1 MTRAASSPR
10 SPQPRAEPG
19 PLPPWL
25 WLWAASLVA
34 LAPRLLGDAWGT
46 AAAFR
51 TWVVPPL
58 GLEAWLA
65 PILLFLLLLQNLP
78 ALVFLLGIASALVP
92 RWRAP
97 RLERRFALAPITGRG
112 GALAEIEAFV
122 REHAPRLELR
132 ANLRRMAPIAFVY
145 PTGLRTA
152 RLAVMGGL
160 VKLWRSDPAG
170 ARAVLLHEIA
180 HQRQGDPAIIGIG
193 SLLAPVLR
201 LWPLAI
207 LAFAALI
214 LALDRLLRR
223 EIEAFRLAYAVLE
236 ETTVA
241 AAPASVWPILF
252 DYLAD
257 YVWILQPSPLGT
269 VAGFA
274 LWSLGVVLLPTIAV
288 WCAELAADRLTAAN
302 AEGRDALLR
311 ALDARG
317 AETRRRRWTP
327 SALGRGLI
335 EAISHPPRWLR
346 RLLVGR
352 ADAGIAALVI
362 AVLFPLGF
370 VLSALP
376 ILVASW
382 MSASARGVTSLA
394 AGPFVLGNL
403 PFVLAG
409 IRWQLA
415 TAAGL
420 MLAWPLLAP
429 WWARLVFGPP
439 GVLPIRSMA
448 AVALPGAA
456 MLLGVL
462 LLDPAAPPVLGERP
476 PVVQPERGPGPGLRV
491 LSKVLAH
498 DEPVRIEIWG
508 LDPTKQNWVAVA
520 AHDWEPERYVDDPAY
535 WTFTTGLAE
544 GVIELDPRE
553 PGVWEARLYL
563 DWPAGGTEIHGR
575 ALFIRDKPRP

>member
-1 MTRAASSPR
+1 MPAASSPR
-10 SPQPRAEPG
+10 SPPPRADPG

-34 LAPRLLGDAWGT
+34 LVPRLVGDAWST
-46 AAAFR
+46 VATFR
-51 TWVVPPL
+51 SWVVPPL
-58 GLEAWLA
+58 GLEPWLG
-65 PILLFLLLLQNLP
+65 PILLLLLLLQNLP
-78 ALVFLLGIASALVP
+78 ALVFLLGIALALVP
-92 RWRAP
+92 GRRAP
-97 RLERRFALAPITGRG
+97 RLERRFALAPIAGRG

-122 REHAPRLELR
+122 RAHAPRLELR

-145 PTGLRTA
+145 PTGLRSA

-160 VKLWRSDPAG
+160 VKLWRSDPAS

-193 SLLAPVLR
+193 SLLAPALR

-207 LAFAALI
+207 LAIAALI
-214 LALDRLLRR
+214 LALDLLLQR

-236 ETTVA
+236 GTTVA

-257 YVWILQPSPLGT
+257 YVWLLQPSPLGT
-269 VAGFA
+269 VTGFA

-288 WCAELAADRLTAAN
+288 WCAELAADRLTAGSP
-302 AEGRDALLR
+302 EGRDALLR
-311 ALDARG
+311 ALDARR

-346 RLLVGR
+346 RLLLRRAGAGR
-352 ADAGIAALVI
+352 AALVI

-370 VLSALP
+370 LLSSLP
-376 ILVASW
+376 ILLAAW

-394 AGPFVLGNL
+394 AGPFILGNL

-409 IRWQLA
+409 VRSQLL

-420 MLAWPLLAP
+420 MLLWPLLAP

-439 GVLPIRSMA
+439 AALPLRSMA

-456 MLLGVL
+456 MFVGVL

-476 PVVQPERGPGPGLRV
+476 PVVEPERGPGPGLRV
-491 LSKVLAH
+491 LTKVLAY
-498 DEPVRIEIWG
+498 DEPVRIEVWG
-508 LDPTKQNWVAVA
+508 LDPTKQNWIAVA
-520 AHDWEPERYVDDPAY
+520 GYDWEPDRYVDDPAY

-544 GVIELDPRE
+544 GIVELNPRE
-553 PGVWEARLYL
+553 PGIWEARLYL
-563 DWPAGGTEIHGR
+563 DWPAGGTAIHSR
-575 ALFIRDKPRP
+575 ALFIKDKPLR